1 MKNKIFIVR
10 SNKKAFGGAEIY
22 LDRLKD
28 EFTRQNINHQ
38 IINSKVPKFLFS
50 WLRVII
56 FNIFICLT
64 KKNKFYFSLDR
75 ISCPDI
81 FRAGDG
87 VHKKYIQI
95 TNQTILKPLNFLY
108 CVIEKKAF
116 NQAKHIIAI
125 SQMVKEN
132 ILEHYGSISPDK
144 ITVVYNGIN
153 LINYDYEK
161 SFISLSQEFNIKK
174 SDSIILFVGSGYKR
188 KGVEEFLKIISHLS
202 DFHSNLKVFVVG
214 KEKNIPYY
222 LALRKHY
229 NLEHIVIFT
238 GPRNDVIQFYTIA
251 DIFLFPTHYEPF
263 GNVILE
269 AMNLKTAVITTKQC
283 GGGELLNTSEI
294 MDSPSDYSIVKR
306 IKELLSDKI
315 SLEQLKNE
323 NFNKSMFY
331 TIEKNA
337 TETMAIISKYV

>member
-28 EFTRQNINHQ
+28 ELTRQNVDHY

-50 WLRVII
+50 WLRVIL
-56 FNIFICLT
+56 FNIFICIN

-108 CVIEKKAF
+108 CAIEKKAF
-116 NQAKHIIAI
+116 KKAKHIIAI

-132 ILEHYGSISPDK
+132 ILECYASISPDK
-144 ITVVYNGIN
+144 ITVIYNGIN
-153 LINYDYEK
+153 LINYDYES
-161 SFISLSQEFNIKK
+161 SFTALSKEFNIKK
-174 SDSIILFVGSGYKR
+174 SDSVILFVGSGYKR

-202 DFHSNLKVFVVG
+202 DFHSTLKVFIVG
-214 KEKNIPYY
+214 KEKDMAYY
-222 LALRKHY
+222 IALRKHY
-229 NLEHIVIFT
+229 NLEDIITFT
-238 GPRNDVIQFYTIA
+238 GPRKDVVQFYTIA

-283 GGGELLNTSEI
+283 GGGELLCTSEI
-294 MDSPSDYSIVKR
+294 MQSPSDYSIVPR
-306 IKELLSDKI
+306 IKELLLDKN

-337 TETMAIISKYV
+337 AKTMAIISKYL